1 MSDAAEIRP
10 VAETRDTVTLRR
22 TDYEALLATREDTA
36 DIAILR
42 AAEAAVQRGESEL
55 LPVEMV
61 ERVLAGENPVRVW
74 RSHRGLSAH
83 ELAEAAGMAPSYL
96 SEIETGRK
104 PGSFDAM
111 ARLARAL
118 GVAME
123 DFSEF
128 HFAGEENGDQA

>member
-123 DFSEF
+123 DLSEF